1 MVTVFNDPPPELK
14 IPWDQVVKYDVEV
27 NENWKPVVCWITRRV
42 QLHDAAITTRVH
54 GPFTGAA
61 AGALARTIANG
72 LNHYTRT
79 AEIWPTL
86 LFAECEYIL
95 ARKDREIAPGVDY
108 DDEIPF

>member
-1 MVTVFNDPPPELK
+1 MSTIFNDPPELK
-14 IPWDQVVKYDVEV
+14 LPWDQVITYAVEV
-27 NENWKPVVCWITRRV
+27 VPHWNPPVAWVTRRV

-61 AGALARTIANG
+61 AGSLARTIANG

-79 AEIWPTL
+79 PEIWQTL

-95 ARKDREIAPGVDY
+95 ARKDREVQSY
-108 DDEIPF
+108 EDDEIPF